1 MATVTAAKPDGVYD
15 ANPFEMRMRPA
26 QWIDL
31 PAFPGQR
38 YTYGRLARAL
48 RGHLSR
54 PSPTHAR
61 VAAVL
66 LPDGVIYKL
75 DGHTRALAWHLGYLP
90 APETILVDVYRADS
104 AEQARALYAAF
115 DNPAST
121 KNASDRVYAA
131 LRETGLVDYLK
142 TPWLQHGRFAT
153 ALRMIGDHASTVDTV
168 ERFSPALLQIDS
180 LRPTRRRFPSG
191 VLAAA
196 IATAHVHGD
205 RSIEQFWAPYSQDQ
219 VCRGPRDTCGTSVSR
234 RDSVSRQAFGPRP
247 PCVRRRYGLPRWEA
261 LRDDS
266 HNGWTAFRMRSAYRL
281 RGFATAPIRP
291 RPTPTGDYAPSLRSP
306 WRVALVS
313 CPWRPTRTGIHP

>member
-219 VCRGPRDTCGTSVSR
+219 GAKTSAGYDPPLALAFLVRERSAGHHGGQSAATDLCRRALYAHDQCLMGRRVKRLMLGP
-234 RDSVSRQAFGPRP
+234 
-247 PCVRRRYGLPRWEA
+247 E
-261 LRDDS
+261 LRD
-266 HNGWTAFRMRSAYRL
+266 YL
-281 RGFATAPIRP
+281 KE
-291 RPTPTGDYAPSLRSP
+291 
-306 WRVALVS
+306 
-313 CPWRPTRTGIHP
+313 